1 MQVYVAR
8 RLLASIPVLVF
19 VAVATFSLVHIVPG
33 DAAHIIAGDD
43 ATPQQLEEVR
53 RTLGLDRPF
62 IAQFASW
69 INKVFHGDLGTSFF
83 SGRSI
88 GSLVRDRLEPTL
100 SLAISGLLMSVL
112 IGIPLGV
119 LAGWKANTV
128 IDRVVMVFVVLG
140 FSIPGFWLGFML
152 IWGLGVNVHWFP
164 VIGFTSIFDSFPGF
178 LHSIFLPAF
187 NMAIHAA
194 ALIARMTRS
203 SMLEVLSEDYI
214 RTARAKG
221 LHERSVLFRHAL
233 KAASLPVVT
242 IIGLMIAG
250 LLTGVVVTETVFTI
264 PGMGRLIVEAV
275 ARRDL
280 PIIQAVMILVGTIY
294 VFINLLTD
302 LAYAYLDPRVRY

>member
-1 MQVYVAR
+1 MQVYVVR

-19 VAVATFSLVHIVPG
+19 VAVATFSIIHIVPG

-43 ATPQQLEEVR
+43 ATPQQLEEIR
-53 RTLGLDRPF
+53 KALGLDRPF
-62 IAQFASW
+62 LEQFGSW
-69 INKVFHGDLGTSFF
+69 LGKVFRGDLGTSLF
-83 SGRSI
+83 SGWSI
-88 GSLVRDRLEPTL
+88 GSLLLDRLEPTL
-100 SLAISGLLMSVL
+100 SLAISSLFMSAL

-119 LAGWKANTV
+119 LAAWRAHKA
-128 IDRVVMVFVVLG
+128 IDRLVMVFVVLG
-140 FSIPGFWLGFML
+140 FSIPGFWLGLMF
-152 IWGLGVNVHWFP
+152 IWAFGVNLHWFP

-178 LHSIFLPAF
+178 LRGIFLPSF
-187 NMAIHAA
+187 NIAIHAA

-221 LHERSVLFRHAL
+221 LEERYVLVRHAL

-264 PGMGRLIVEAV
+264 PGVGRLIVEAV

-280 PIIQAVMILVGTIY
+280 PIIQAVMILVGTVY
-294 VFINLLTD
+294 VFVNLLTD
-302 LAYAYLDPRVRY
+302 LTYAYLDPRVRY